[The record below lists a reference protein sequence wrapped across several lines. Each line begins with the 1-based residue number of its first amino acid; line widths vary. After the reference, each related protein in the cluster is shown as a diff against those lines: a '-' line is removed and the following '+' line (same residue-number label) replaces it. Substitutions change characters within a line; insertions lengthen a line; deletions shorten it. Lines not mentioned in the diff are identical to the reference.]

1 MARRKQKLETRIR
14 KPTHTIPAKPKLK
27 AIKPKNPKQEE
38 YLDALDSKAIV
49 FGIGCAGT
57 GKTLLPIFVSLERL
71 LNNEIEKIYITKP
84 TVEVGNSL
92 GFMPGKMSDK
102 FGVYLQSMLDHCY
115 ELIGKPETHRLISE
129 GKIVPLPIQFMRGV
143 TLTDCDVI
151 GDEFQNATYIQ
162 TKTLLTRIGENCS
175 IYLTGDMKQCDI
187 DSPRDFERI
196 IEIIAPMED
205 CAVVKFSAEHVERS
219 GLAKK
224 IIQMFENSEES

>member
-1 MARRKQKLETRIR
+1 MARRKPKTETRIR
-14 KPTHTIPAKPKLK
+14 KPTHQIPSRPKLK
-27 AIKPKNPKQEE
+27 TINPKNQKQEE
-38 YLDALDSKAIV
+38 YLDALDMKPIV

-57 GKTLLPIFVSLERL
+57 GKTLLPIYVSLDRL
-71 LNNEIEKIYITKP
+71 LNNEIEKIYLTKP

-92 GFMPGKMSDK
+92 GYMPGKMADK

-115 ELIGKPETHRLISE
+115 ELIGKPETHKLIAE

-175 IYLTGDMKQCDI
+175 VYLTGDMKQCDI

-196 IEIIAPMED
+196 IAIVSTLDE
-205 CAVVKFSAEHVERS
+205 CAVIQFSAEHVERS

-224 IIQMFENSEES
+224 VIQQFENFEE